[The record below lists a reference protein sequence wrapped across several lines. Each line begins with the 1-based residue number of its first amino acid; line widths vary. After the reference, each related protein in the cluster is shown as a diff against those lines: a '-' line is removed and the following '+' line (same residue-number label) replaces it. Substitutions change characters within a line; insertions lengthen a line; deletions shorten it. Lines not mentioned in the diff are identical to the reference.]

1 MEQWRRCPLSRP
13 GHSSGLG
20 TNSPSGKA
28 ATNHTHPRNQSSS
41 QLYTRPAWSAP
52 IHMTARNKGYGKG
65 EEHLVS
71 RGARLA
77 VRRRAQLRQHPSY
90 PEMGPSLVSFCGGKV
105 NERSFSLLASPAI
118 PRRARSPWTGWTGR
132 SHQASE
138 RLVQPNT
145 VAGRSS
151 LARHALLLNP
161 QCWHALRAI
170 ASLARS
176 TAPAAAGAE
185 HGPARA
191 AGRWRMSRL
200 MPG

>member
-77 VRRRAQLRQHPSY
+77 VRRRAQLRQHPSCPDGVATSSEFSGGRKCINFIERSFSPSSHSSPQAVPRRAQLRQHPSY
-90 PEMGPSLVSFCGGKV
+90 PEMGTKP
-105 NERSFSLLASPAI
+105 
-118 PRRARSPWTGWTGR
+118 
-132 SHQASE
+132 
-138 RLVQPNT
+138 RLV
-145 VAGRSS
+145 
-151 LARHALLLNP
+151 L
-161 QCWHALRAI
+161 
-170 ASLARS
+170 
-176 TAPAAAGAE
+176 
-185 HGPARA
+185 
-191 AGRWRMSRL
+191 WRESQ
-200 MPG
+200 